1 MIYTETLKLRD
12 QPTPEWIAAIRAR
25 YPVEKAIDNV
35 LTRKLHNRNQSA
47 AHKTDFD
54 HLESR
59 LISYLKNTTEQNDLL
74 LTDLQRL
81 TGGASKEQFTFNLT
95 WNQNSGQRQTRK
107 LMLRMDPAESV
118 VETHRLREAQVL
130 RAMWGE
136 VPVPEV
142 FWVEHSDEYLG
153 HPFLIAAFV
162 VGTVQPE
169 GGGKVTGLGMSFEP
183 TLRETLRDQFV
194 RHLATIHTVDWRS
207 KDLSAFDAPE
217 AGTKQANEWSLGA
230 WERIWQ
236 EDTMEA
242 HPIMEQAAIWLKANM
257 PVVDNPVIQ
266 HGDYRSGN
274 FMYDHSQGDSK
285 AKINAILDWELCHIG
300 DFHED
305 IAYNRCKML
314 GTPDGKG
321 GFRCSGLLYFDDFVE
336 KYQTYSGYTVDMQRL
351 KWYDIFTYYKMTS
364 ISCTS
369 LRIAHAKK
377 THLDAMMNLIG
388 GVGFLAASELARLL
402 EKA

>member
-1 MIYTETLKLRD
+1 MINTETLRLRD
-12 QPTPEWIAAIRAR
+12 QPTAEWIANIRAR
-25 YPVEKAIDNV
+25 YPVEAAIDNV
-35 LTRKLHNRNQSA
+35 LTRKLRNRTQTV
-47 AHKTDFD
+47 AHQTNFAD
-54 HLESR
+54 LESH
-59 LISYLKNTTEQNDLL
+59 LLTYLKNTTGQNDLQL
-74 LTDLQRL
+74 SELQRL
-81 TGGASKEQFTFNLT
+81 TGGASKEQFTFMLT
-95 WNQNSGQRQTRK
+95 WNQNSGERTTRK
-107 LMLRMDPAESV
+107 LMLRMDPSESV

-142 FWVEHSDEYLG
+142 FWVEHSDEFLG
-153 HPFLIAAFV
+153 HPFLIAGFV

-169 GGGKVTGLGMSFEP
+169 DGGKVTGLGMSFEP
-183 TLRETLRDQFV
+183 ELRATLRDQFV
-194 RHLATIHTVDWRS
+194 RHLATIHTVDWRN

-217 AGTKQANEWSLGA
+217 AGTTQANEWSVGA

-242 HPIMEQAAIWLKANM
+242 HPIMEQAAIWLKENM
-257 PVVDNPVIQ
+257 PVVENPVIQ

-274 FMYDHSQGDSK
+274 FMYDDNGQ
-285 AKINAILDWELCHIG
+285 INAILDWELCHIG

-305 IAYNRCKML
+305 LAYNRCKML
-314 GTPDGKG
+314 GTPDDKG
-321 GFRCSGLLYFDDFVE
+321 GFRCSGLLYFDEFVE
-336 KYQTYSGYTVDMQRL
+336 KYEAYTGFTVDMERL

-388 GVGFLAASELARLL
+388 GVGFLAASELSRLL
-402 EKA
+402 ETV

>member
-1 MIYTETLKLRD
+1 MINTETLRLRD
-12 QPTPEWIAAIRAR
+12 QPTAEWIATIRAR
-25 YPVEKAIDNV
+25 YPVETAIDNV
-35 LTRKLHNRNQSA
+35 LTRKLRNRTQTA
-47 AHKTDFD
+47 AHQTNFED
-54 HLESR
+54 LESH
-59 LISYLKNTTEQNDLL
+59 LVSYLKNTTGQNDLQL
-74 LTDLQRL
+74 SDLKRL
-81 TGGASKEQFTFNLT
+81 TGGASKEQFTFMLT
-95 WNQNSGQRQTRK
+95 WNQDSGERATRK
-107 LMLRMDPAESV
+107 LMLRMDPSESV

-142 FWVEHSDEYLG
+142 FWVEHSDEFLG
-153 HPFLIAAFV
+153 HPFLIAGFV

-169 GGGKVTGLGMSFEP
+169 DGGKVTGLGMSFEP
-183 TLRETLRDQFV
+183 ELRATLRDQFV

-217 AGTKQANEWSLGA
+217 AGTTQANEWSVGA

-242 HPIMEQAAIWLKANM
+242 HPMMEQAAIWLKENM
-257 PVVDNPVIQ
+257 PVVENPVIQ

-274 FMYDHSQGDSK
+274 FMYDDNGQ
-285 AKINAILDWELCHIG
+285 INAILDWELCHIG

-305 IAYNRCKML
+305 LAYNRCKML
-314 GTPDGKG
+314 GTPDDKG
-321 GFRCSGLLYFDDFVE
+321 GFRCSGLLYFDEFVE
-336 KYQTYSGYTVDMQRL
+336 KYEAYTGFTVDMERL

-402 EKA
+402 ETV

>member
-1 MIYTETLKLRD
+1 MINTETLRLRD
-12 QPTPEWIAAIRAR
+12 QPTAEWIANIRAR
-25 YPVEKAIDNV
+25 YPVETAIDNV
-35 LTRKLHNRNQSA
+35 LTRKLRNRTQTV
-47 AHKTDFD
+47 AHQTNFAD
-54 HLESR
+54 LESH
-59 LISYLKNTTEQNDLL
+59 LVTYLKNTTGQNDLQL
-74 LTDLQRL
+74 SELQRL
-81 TGGASKEQFTFNLT
+81 TGGASKEQFTFMLT
-95 WNQNSGQRQTRK
+95 WNQESGERSTRK
-107 LMLRMDPAESV
+107 LMLRMDPSESV

-142 FWVEHSDEYLG
+142 FWVEHSDEFLG
-153 HPFLIAAFV
+153 HPFLIAGFV

-169 GGGKVTGLGMSFEP
+169 DGGKVTGLGMSFEP
-183 TLRETLRDQFV
+183 ELRATLRDQFV
-194 RHLATIHTVDWRS
+194 RHLATIHTVDWRN

-217 AGTKQANEWSLGA
+217 AGTTQANEWSVGA

-242 HPIMEQAAIWLKANM
+242 HPIMEQAAIWLKENM
-257 PVVDNPVIQ
+257 PVVENPVIQ

-274 FMYDHSQGDSK
+274 FMYDDKGQ
-285 AKINAILDWELCHIG
+285 INAILDWELCHIG

-305 IAYNRCKML
+305 LAYNRCKML
-314 GTPDGKG
+314 GTPDDKG
-321 GFRCSGLLYFDDFVE
+321 GFRCSGLLYFDEFVE
-336 KYQTYSGYTVDMQRL
+336 KYEAYTGFTVDRQRL

-388 GVGFLAASELARLL
+388 GVGFLAASELSRLL
-402 EKA
+402 EAV

>member
-1 MIYTETLKLRD
+1 MINTETLQLRD
-12 QPTPEWIAAIRAR
+12 QPTAEWIAAIRAR
-25 YPVEKAIDNV
+25 YPVETAIDNV
-35 LTRKLHNRNQSA
+35 LTRKLRNRTQTA
-47 AHKTDFD
+47 AHQTNFE
-54 HLESR
+54 HLEAR
-59 LISYLKNTTEQNDLL
+59 LVTYLKNTTGQNDLQL
-74 LTDLQRL
+74 SSLKRL
-81 TGGASKEQFTFNLT
+81 TGGASKEQFTFMLT
-95 WNQNSGQRQTRK
+95 WNQKSGERTTRK
-107 LMLRMDPAESV
+107 LMLRMDPSESV

-142 FWVEHSDEYLG
+142 FWVEHSDEFLG

-162 VGTVQPE
+162 VGTVQPDN
-169 GGGKVTGLGMSFEP
+169 GDKVSGLGMSFEP
-183 TLRETLRDQFV
+183 ELRATLRDPFV
-194 RHLATIHTVDWRS
+194 RHLATIHTVDWRN

-217 AGTKQANEWSLGA
+217 AGTTQANEWSVGA

-242 HPIMEQAAIWLKANM
+242 HPIMEQAAIWLKDNM
-257 PVVDNPVIQ
+257 PVVENPVIQ

-274 FMYDHSQGDSK
+274 FMYDDNGQ
-285 AKINAILDWELCHIG
+285 INAILDWELCHIG

-305 IAYNRCKML
+305 LAYNRCKML
-314 GTPDGKG
+314 GTPDDKG
-321 GFRCSGLLYFDDFVE
+321 GFRCSGLLYFDEFVE
-336 KYQTYSGYTVDMQRL
+336 KYEAYTGFTVDRERL
-351 KWYDIFTYYKMTS
+351 KWYDIFTYYKMTA

-388 GVGFLAASELARLL
+388 GVGFLSASELARLL
-402 EKA
+402 ERA

>member
-1 MIYTETLKLRD
+1 MINTETLRLRD
-12 QPTPEWIAAIRAR
+12 QPTAEWIAAIRAR
-25 YPVEKAIDNV
+25 YPVEAAIDNV
-35 LTRKLHNRNQSA
+35 LTRKLRNRTQTE
-47 AHKTDFD
+47 AHQTNFAD
-54 HLESR
+54 LESH
-59 LISYLKNTTEQNDLL
+59 LVSYLKNTTGQNDLQL
-74 LTDLQRL
+74 AELQRL
-81 TGGASKEQFTFNLT
+81 TGGASKEQFTFMLT
-95 WNQNSGQRQTRK
+95 WNQDSGERTSRK
-107 LMLRMDPAESV
+107 LMLRMDPSESV

-142 FWVEHSDEYLG
+142 FWVEHSDEFLG
-153 HPFLIAAFV
+153 HPFLIAGFV

-169 GGGKVTGLGMSFEP
+169 DGGKVTGLGMSFEP
-183 TLRETLRDQFV
+183 ELRATLRDQFV
-194 RHLATIHTVDWRS
+194 RHLATIHTVDWRN

-217 AGTKQANEWSLGA
+217 AGTTQANAWSVGA

-242 HPIMEQAAIWLKANM
+242 HPIMEQAAIWLKENM
-257 PVVDNPVIQ
+257 PVVENPVIQ

-274 FMYDHSQGDSK
+274 FMYDDKGQ
-285 AKINAILDWELCHIG
+285 INAILDWELCHIG

-305 IAYNRCKML
+305 LAYNRCKML
-314 GTPDGKG
+314 GTPDDKG
-321 GFRCSGLLYFDDFVE
+321 GFRCSGLLYFDEFVE
-336 KYQTYSGYTVDMQRL
+336 KYEAYTGFTVDRQRL

-388 GVGFLAASELARLL
+388 GVGFLAASELSRLL
-402 EKA
+402 ETV

>member
-1 MIYTETLKLRD
+1 MINTETLRLRD
-12 QPTPEWIAAIRAR
+12 QPTAEWIAAIRAR
-25 YPVEKAIDNV
+25 YPVEAAIDNV
-35 LTRKLHNRNQSA
+35 LTRKLRNRTQTE
-47 AHKTDFD
+47 AHQTNFAD
-54 HLESR
+54 LESH
-59 LISYLKNTTEQNDLL
+59 LVSYLKNTTGQNDLQL
-74 LTDLQRL
+74 AELQRL
-81 TGGASKEQFTFNLT
+81 TGGASKEQFTFMLT
-95 WNQNSGQRQTRK
+95 WNQDSGERTSRR
-107 LMLRMDPAESV
+107 LMLRMDPSESV

-142 FWVEHSDEYLG
+142 FWVEHSDEFLG
-153 HPFLIAAFV
+153 HPFLIAGFV

-169 GGGKVTGLGMSFEP
+169 DGGKVTGLGMSFEP
-183 TLRETLRDQFV
+183 ELRATLRDQFV
-194 RHLATIHTVDWRS
+194 RHLATIHTVDWRN

-217 AGTKQANEWSLGA
+217 AGTTQANAWSVGA

-242 HPIMEQAAIWLKANM
+242 HPIMEQAAIWLKENM
-257 PVVDNPVIQ
+257 PVVENPVIQ

-274 FMYDHSQGDSK
+274 FMYDDKGQ
-285 AKINAILDWELCHIG
+285 INAILDWELCHIG

-305 IAYNRCKML
+305 LAYNRCKML
-314 GTPDGKG
+314 GTPDDKG
-321 GFRCSGLLYFDDFVE
+321 GFRCSGLLYFDEFVE
-336 KYQTYSGYTVDMQRL
+336 KYEAYTGFTVDRQRL

-388 GVGFLAASELARLL
+388 GVGFLAASELSRLL
-402 EKA
+402 EAV

>member
-1 MIYTETLKLRD
+1 MMNTETLRLRD
-12 QPTPEWIAAIRAR
+12 QPTAEWIAAIRAR
-25 YPVEKAIDNV
+25 YPVEAAIDNV
-35 LTRKLHNRNQSA
+35 LTRKLRNRTQTA
-47 AHKTDFD
+47 AHQTNFED
-54 HLESR
+54 LESH
-59 LISYLKNTTEQNDLL
+59 LVIYLKNTTGQNDLQ
-74 LTDLQRL
+74 LTDLKRL
-81 TGGASKEQFTFNLT
+81 TGGASKEQFTFMLT
-95 WNQNSGQRQTRK
+95 WNQASDERATRK
-107 LMLRMDPAESV
+107 LMLRMDPSESV

-142 FWVEHSDEYLG
+142 FWVEHSDEFLG
-153 HPFLIAAFV
+153 HPFLIAGFV
-162 VGTVQPE
+162 VGTVQPDN
-169 GGGKVTGLGMSFEP
+169 GDKVSGLGMSFEP
-183 TLRETLRDQFV
+183 ELRTTLRDQFV
-194 RHLATIHTVDWRS
+194 RHLATIHTVDWRN

-217 AGTKQANEWSLGA
+217 AGTTQANEWSVGA

-242 HPIMEQAAIWLKANM
+242 HPIMEQAAIWLKDNM
-257 PVVDNPVIQ
+257 PVVENPVIQ

-274 FMYDHSQGDSK
+274 FMYDDNGQ
-285 AKINAILDWELCHIG
+285 INAILDWELCHIG

-305 IAYNRCKML
+305 LAYNRCKML
-314 GTPDGKG
+314 GTPDNKG
-321 GFRCSGLLYFDDFVE
+321 GFRCSGLLDFDEFVE
-336 KYQTYSGYTVDMQRL
+336 KYEAYTGFTVDMKRL

-388 GVGFLAASELARLL
+388 GVGFLSASELARLL

>member
-1 MIYTETLKLRD
+1 MINTETLRLRD
-12 QPTPEWIAAIRAR
+12 QPTAEWIAAIRAR
-25 YPVEKAIDNV
+25 YPVEAAIDNV
-35 LTRKLHNRNQSA
+35 LTRKLRNRTQTV
-47 AHKTDFD
+47 AHQTDFED
-54 HLESR
+54 LESR
-59 LISYLKNTTEQNDLL
+59 LVTYLKNSSGQNDLQ
-74 LTDLQRL
+74 LTDLKRL
-81 TGGASKEQFTFNLT
+81 TGGASKEQFTFMLT
-95 WNQNSGQRQTRK
+95 WNQDSGERFTRK
-107 LMLRMDPAESV
+107 LMLRMDPSESV

-130 RAMWGE
+130 KAMWGE

-142 FWVEHSDEYLG
+142 FWVEHSDEFLG
-153 HPFLIAAFV
+153 HPFLIAGFV
-162 VGTVQPE
+162 VGTVQPDN
-169 GGGKVTGLGMSFEP
+169 GDKVSGLGMSFEP
-183 TLRETLRDQFV
+183 ELRATLRDQFV
-194 RHLATIHTVDWRS
+194 RHLATIHSVDWRK

-217 AGTKQANEWSLGA
+217 VGTTQANEWSVGA

-242 HPIMEQAAIWLKANM
+242 HPIMEQAAIWLKENM

-274 FMYDHSQGDSK
+274 FMYDDKGQ
-285 AKINAILDWELCHIG
+285 INAILDWELCHIG

-305 IAYNRCKML
+305 LAYNRCKML
-314 GTPDGKG
+314 GTPDDKG
-321 GFRCSGLLYFDDFVE
+321 GFRCSGLLYFEEFVE
-336 KYQTYSGYTVDMQRL
+336 KYQAYTGFTVDRERL

-402 EKA
+402 ETV

>member
-1 MIYTETLKLRD
+1 MINTETLRLRA
-12 QPTPEWIAAIRAR
+12 QPSTEWIAAIRAR
-25 YPVEKAIDNV
+25 YPVETAIDNV
-35 LTRKLHNRNQSA
+35 LTRKLRNRTQTTVHQTN
-47 AHKTDFD
+47 FE
-54 HLESR
+54 HLESH
-59 LISYLKNTTEQNDLL
+59 LVEYLKQSTGQNDLQL
-74 LTDLQRL
+74 SDLKRL
-81 TGGASKEQFTFNLT
+81 TGGASKEQFTFMLT
-95 WNQNSGQRQTRK
+95 WNQASGERATRK
-107 LMLRMDPAESV
+107 LMLRMDPSESV

-142 FWVEHSDEYLG
+142 FWVEHSDEFLG

-169 GGGKVTGLGMSFEP
+169 DGGKVTGLGMSFEP
-183 TLRETLRDQFV
+183 ELRATLRDQFV
-194 RHLATIHTVDWRS
+194 RHLATIHTLDWRS

-217 AGTKQANEWSLGA
+217 AGTTQANEWSIGA

-242 HPIMEQAAIWLKANM
+242 HPIMEQAAIWLKDNM
-257 PVVDNPVIQ
+257 PVVENPVIQ

-274 FMYDHSQGDSK
+274 FMYDDDGQ
-285 AKINAILDWELCHIG
+285 INAILDWELCHLG

-305 IAYNRCKML
+305 LAYNRCKML
-314 GTPDGKG
+314 GTPDDKG
-321 GFRCSGLLYFDDFVE
+321 GFRCSGLLYFDEFVE
-336 KYQTYSGYTVDMQRL
+336 KYEAYTGFTVDMARL

-388 GVGFLAASELARLL
+388 GVGFLSASELARLL

>member
-1 MIYTETLKLRD
+1 MINTETLRLRD
-12 QPTPEWIAAIRAR
+12 QPTAEWIANIRAR
-25 YPVEKAIDNV
+25 YPVEAAIDNV
-35 LTRKLHNRNQSA
+35 LTRKLRNRTQTV
-47 AHKTDFD
+47 AHQTNFAD
-54 HLESR
+54 LESH
-59 LISYLKNTTEQNDLL
+59 LLTYLKNTTGQNDLQL
-74 LTDLQRL
+74 SELQRL
-81 TGGASKEQFTFNLT
+81 TGGASKEQFTFMLT
-95 WNQNSGQRQTRK
+95 WNQNSGERTTRK
-107 LMLRMDPAESV
+107 LMLRMDPSESV

-142 FWVEHSDEYLG
+142 FWVEHSDEFLG
-153 HPFLIAAFV
+153 HPFLIAGFV

-169 GGGKVTGLGMSFEP
+169 DGGKVTGLGMSFEP
-183 TLRETLRDQFV
+183 ELRATLRDQFV
-194 RHLATIHTVDWRS
+194 RHLATIHTVDWCN

-217 AGTKQANEWSLGA
+217 AGTTQANEWSVGA

-242 HPIMEQAAIWLKANM
+242 HPIMEQAAIWLKENM
-257 PVVDNPVIQ
+257 PVVENPVIQ

-274 FMYDHSQGDSK
+274 FMYDDKGQ
-285 AKINAILDWELCHIG
+285 INAILDWELCHIG

-305 IAYNRCKML
+305 LAYNRCKML
-314 GTPDGKG
+314 GTPDDKG
-321 GFRCSGLLYFDDFVE
+321 GFRCSGLLYFDEFVE
-336 KYQTYSGYTVDMQRL
+336 KYEAYTGFTVDMQRL

-388 GVGFLAASELARLL
+388 GVGFLAASELSRLL
-402 EKA
+402 ETV

>member
-1 MIYTETLKLRD
+1 MINTETLRLRD
-12 QPTPEWIAAIRAR
+12 QPTAEWIASIRAR
-25 YPVEKAIDNV
+25 YPVEAAIDNV
-35 LTRKLHNRNQSA
+35 LTRKLRNRTQTV
-47 AHKTDFD
+47 AHQTNFAD
-54 HLESR
+54 LESH
-59 LISYLKNTTEQNDLL
+59 LVTYLKNTTGQNDLQ
-74 LTDLQRL
+74 LTELQRL
-81 TGGASKEQFTFNLT
+81 TGGASKEQFTFMLT
-95 WNQNSGQRQTRK
+95 WNQASGERTTRK
-107 LMLRMDPAESV
+107 LMLRMDPSESV

-142 FWVEHSDEYLG
+142 FWVEHSDEFLG
-153 HPFLIAAFV
+153 HPFLIAGFV

-169 GGGKVTGLGMSFEP
+169 DGGKVTGLGMSFEP
-183 TLRETLRDQFV
+183 ELRATLRDQFV
-194 RHLATIHTVDWRS
+194 RHLATIHTVDWRN

-217 AGTKQANEWSLGA
+217 AGTTQANEWSVGA

-242 HPIMEQAAIWLKANM
+242 HPIMEQAAIWLKENM
-257 PVVDNPVIQ
+257 PVVENPVIQ

-274 FMYDHSQGDSK
+274 FMYDDKGQ
-285 AKINAILDWELCHIG
+285 INAILDWELCHIG

-305 IAYNRCKML
+305 LAYNRCKML
-314 GTPDGKG
+314 GTPDDKG
-321 GFRCSGLLYFDDFVE
+321 GFRCSGLLYFDEFVE
-336 KYQTYSGYTVDMQRL
+336 KYEAYTGFTVDRQRL

-388 GVGFLAASELARLL
+388 GVGFLAASELSRLL
-402 EKA
+402 EAV

>member
-1 MIYTETLKLRD
+1 MINTETLRLRD
-12 QPTPEWIAAIRAR
+12 QPTAEWIANIRAR
-25 YPVEKAIDNV
+25 YPVEAAIDNV
-35 LTRKLHNRNQSA
+35 LTRKLRNRTQTV
-47 AHKTDFD
+47 AHQTNFAD
-54 HLESR
+54 LESH
-59 LISYLKNTTEQNDLL
+59 LLTYLKNTTGQNDLQL
-74 LTDLQRL
+74 SELQRL
-81 TGGASKEQFTFNLT
+81 TGGASKEQFTFMLT
-95 WNQNSGQRQTRK
+95 WNQNSGERTTRK
-107 LMLRMDPAESV
+107 LMLRMDPSESV

-142 FWVEHSDEYLG
+142 FWVEHSDEFLG
-153 HPFLIAAFV
+153 HPFLIAGFV

-169 GGGKVTGLGMSFEP
+169 DGGKVTGLGMSFEP
-183 TLRETLRDQFV
+183 ELRATLRDQFV
-194 RHLATIHTVDWRS
+194 RHLATIHTVDWRN

-217 AGTKQANEWSLGA
+217 AGTTQANEWSVGA

-242 HPIMEQAAIWLKANM
+242 HPIMEQAAIWLKENM
-257 PVVDNPVIQ
+257 PVVENPVIQ

-274 FMYDHSQGDSK
+274 FMYDDKGQ
-285 AKINAILDWELCHIG
+285 INAILDWELCHIG

-305 IAYNRCKML
+305 LAYNRCKML
-314 GTPDGKG
+314 GTPDDKG
-321 GFRCSGLLYFDDFVE
+321 GFRCSGLLYFDEFVE
-336 KYQTYSGYTVDMQRL
+336 KYEAYTGFTVDMERL

-388 GVGFLAASELARLL
+388 GVGFLAASELSRLL
-402 EKA
+402 ETV